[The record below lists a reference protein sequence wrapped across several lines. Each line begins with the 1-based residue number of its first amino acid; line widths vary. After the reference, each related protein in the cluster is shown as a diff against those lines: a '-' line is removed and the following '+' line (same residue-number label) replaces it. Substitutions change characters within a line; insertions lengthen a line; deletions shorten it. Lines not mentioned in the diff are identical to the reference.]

1 MPKTS
6 TTALPHACSIARSL
20 QGTHH
25 RDGGANGCPCSSAV
39 TSTGERT
46 MNSSKRLARIAGV
59 LYLLNGIFAGFAFG
73 YVSAKVYVA
82 GVAATTAANVVANSG
97 LVRIGV
103 VADLFQATIW
113 VFLALILYILLK
125 HVHQSAAR
133 AMVVLVAVGAAI
145 VCLND
150 VFQFESV
157 RVATAPSYVAALG
170 AAGSSALV
178 LLLLEIH
185 HYGFL
190 IAQIFFGLWLVPLG
204 YLAHKSGMF
213 PKALG
218 VLLVVGGACY
228 LVGMLAVFLV
238 PDHGEKIN
246 VFITV
251 PSAIAEIAM
260 VLYLLVFG
268 VRTPNPDERVLAP
281 AQGGAEMLENE
292 GHPS

>member
-1 MPKTS
+1 
-6 TTALPHACSIARSL
+6 
-20 QGTHH
+20 
-25 RDGGANGCPCSSAV
+25 
-39 TSTGERT
+39 

-73 YVSAKVYVA
+73 YVLDKVYVA
-82 GVAATTAANVVANSG
+82 GAAATTAASVLANSG
-97 LVRIGV
+97 LVRVGV
-103 VADLFQATIW
+103 VADLVQATIW
-113 VFLALILYILLK
+113 VFLALVLQMLLK
-125 HVHQSAAR
+125 HVHESAAR

-157 RVATAPSYVAALG
+157 RIATDPSYGVALG

-178 LLLLEIH
+178 LLLLDIH

-204 YLAHKSGMF
+204 YLARKSGMF
-213 PKALG
+213 PKTLGAL
-218 VLLVVGGACY
+218 LIVGGACY

-238 PDHGEKIN
+238 PDSGEKIN
-246 VFITV
+246 VLVTI

-260 VLYLLVFG
+260 VLYLLVVG
-268 VRTPNPDERVLAP
+268 VRTVKPEKQVPTEPRDQVGVAATN
-281 AQGGAEMLENE
+281 
-292 GHPS
+292 